1 MSQTFFGNFDLAQL
15 SLYLFWLFFAGL
27 VIYLQ
32 RENMREGYPL
42 ESEQGG
48 GEAPNQG
55 PYPVPNAKTF
65 NLPHGRGS
73 VSVPS
78 LNDGD
83 KREIA
88 LKATDSHAGAP
99 FTPTGDPMAD
109 GVGPASWAERRDEPE
124 LSGHGSPKIVPMRLL
139 ENFSVSSGRDPRGME
154 VRAADGTAAGK
165 VSDMWVDEPEQVVR
179 YLEIT
184 LRDKSTRLI
193 PMPLARIRS
202 QDVSVHALYAK
213 HFSKIPQTKSADSVT
228 MLEEDQICGYFGG
241 GKLYASPNRAEP
253 GFLR

>member
-42 ESEQGG
+42 ESEHG

-55 PYPVPNAKTF
+55 PYPLPSQKTF
-65 NLPHGRGS
+65 KLPHGRGS
-73 VSVPS
+73 ISLPS
-78 LNDGD
+78 LDDGD

-88 LKATDSHAGAP
+88 VEPIDAHAGTPFAP
-99 FTPTGDPMAD
+99 KGDPMAD

-124 LSGHGSPKIVPMRLL
+124 LSGHGSPKILPMRLL
-139 ENFSVSSGRDPRGME
+139 ENFSISSGRDPRGMN
-154 VRAADGTAAGK
+154 VKAADGGNAGK
-165 VSDMWVDEPEQVVR
+165 ITDMWVDEPEQLVR

-184 LRDKSTRLI
+184 LRDKSIRLI
-193 PMPLARIRS
+193 PMPLARIHS
-202 QDVSVHALYAK
+202 DNVSVHSLYAK
-213 HFSKIPQTKSADSVT
+213 HFSKIPQTKSEDSIT
-228 MLEEDQICGYFGG
+228 MLEEDKISGYFAG
-241 GKLYASPNRAEP
+241 GKLYAAPNRAEP

>member
-1 MSQTFFGNFDLAQL
+1 MSQSFFGNFDLAQL
-15 SLYLFWLFFAGL
+15 ALYLFWLFFAGL

-42 ESEQGG
+42 EAEHG

-55 PYPVPNAKTF
+55 PFPVPDSKTF
-65 NLPHGRGS
+65 HLPHGRGS

-78 LNDGD
+78 LDDGD

-88 LKATDSHAGAP
+88 LEASDAHAGAP
-99 FTPTGDPMAD
+99 FVPTGDPMVD

-124 LSGHGSPKIVPMRLL
+124 LSGHGSPKIVPMSSL
-139 ENFSVSSGRDPRGME
+139 EDFSVSSGRDPRGME
-154 VRAADGTAAGK
+154 VRAADGGTVGK
-165 VSDMWVDEPEQVVR
+165 VSDMWVDEPEQLVR
-179 YLEIT
+179 YLEVT
-184 LRDKSTRLI
+184 LRDKTTRLI
-193 PMPLARIRS
+193 PAPLARIKS
-202 QDVSVHALYAK
+202 DGVSVHSLYAK
-213 HFSKIPQTKSADSVT
+213 NFGKIPQTKSAGSVT

-241 GKLYASPNRAEP
+241 GKLYAAPNRSEP